1 MRYAIP
7 PAKTLLEMAN
17 YNRQE
22 VDYDALGISDSVAF
36 RNGKLPI
43 TEEIATLLQQNG
55 YATKQFWLNLQA
67 IYERNL
73 NDQSS

>member
-36 RNGKLPI
+36 RNGKFPI